1 MVLTVLG
8 CGDAFGNGG
17 RNNTAFLLTDD
28 SNEHVLVDCGAS
40 TLIRLKHEQISLERI
55 STIIITHFHGDHF
68 GGIPFFLISS
78 IFENRRTSPLTI
90 VGPVGVE
97 RRVLEVLEAMYQ
109 GTVEK
114 MVDLKIDFVEYKTG
128 FDLVIGE
135 KIIKAYPVDHS
146 RLSNPHGIRL
156 EWGDK
161 IFAFSGDT
169 SWTESLIPLGKDA
182 DIFVCEC
189 NFVNGSSFGHISYQ
203 ELVTNHKRLQ
213 CKQLWLSHMNS
224 EVINDK
230 SIKMNKLFDGMKLEF

>member
-1 MVLTVLG
+1 MILTVLG

-17 RNNTAFLLTDD
+17 RNNTSFLLTNE
-28 SNEHVLVDCGAS
+28 SNEHVLIDCGAS
-40 TLIRLKHEQISLERI
+40 TLIRLKNEQIDLEFV

-97 RRVLEVLEAMYQ
+97 KRVLELLEAMYQ

-114 MVDLKIDFVEYKTG
+114 MVDLKIVFVEYKPDS
-128 FDLVIGE
+128 DLVIGK
-135 KIIKAYPVDHS
+135 KIITAYPVDHS
-146 RLSNPHGIRL
+146 PHSNPHGIRL
-156 EWGDK
+156 EWGNK

-189 NFVNGSSFGHISYQ
+189 NFVSGSGFGHISYQ
-203 ELVTNHKRLQ
+203 ELLTNQKRLQ
-213 CKQLWLSHMNS
+213 CKQLWLTHMNS

-230 SIKMNKLFDGMKLEF
+230 SITMNKLFDGMKLEF